1 MIYTTFAQL
10 YDKLMDPQMYRDWVS
25 YFDRYEFEKN
35 SNILDLACGSGR
47 FAVEIAKK
55 GYDVTGFD
63 LSEEML
69 SLAYQHSYEEN
80 IELTLVAGDM
90 QDLSG
95 LEKYNVVTCF
105 ADSLCYLTNK
115 RILKNAFREV
125 KQHLKKDGVFLFD
138 VITPYKTDKIY
149 PGYMYNYSDDEQTF
163 VWTTYLGEYEHSVEH
178 DLTFFIFDESINAY
192 KKVNELH
199 KERTYELRDYIEL
212 LKEAGFNQIEVSAE
226 FGREDIEKQTERW
239 FFKCSI

>member
-10 YDKLMDPQMYRDWVS
+10 YDKLMDPQMYKDWVS

-105 ADSLCYLTNK
+105 ADSLCYLPNK

-125 KQHLKKDGVFLFD
+125 KQHLKKDGVFCL
-138 VITPYKTDKIY
+138 
-149 PGYMYNYSDDEQTF
+149 M
-163 VWTTYLGEYEHSVEH
+163 
-178 DLTFFIFDESINAY
+178 
-192 KKVNELH
+192 
-199 KERTYELRDYIEL
+199 
-212 LKEAGFNQIEVSAE
+212 
-226 FGREDIEKQTERW
+226 
-239 FFKCSI
+239 